1 MKWKNRI
8 IHAGILIVMFVIAV
22 AGFSYFTNQGNDSMT
37 ADMGS
42 ASFPQVAFSY
52 DGYTINTLSGYS
64 KEMNIPYMRDTIT
77 PVNQGTLGMEIL
89 DYNNQITS
97 VKWQVY
103 TLDGETV
110 LQEGQE
116 KEPAGSISMQIDME
130 ALNDRE
136 GVLAVVLTTD
146 EDREIYYYTRI
157 TDADQKNI
165 LENLDYIQ
173 AFHENALG
181 KVENAG
187 VGTAIEPS
195 EEGDNTTFQ
204 HVTIHSD
211 YDHVTWGNLEPEVE
225 QGERWS
231 IKESNG
237 VSTSVELQY
246 LVRCKGEENETDL
259 YRVTEYFR
267 VRHVST
273 SGKTYLLDY
282 DRTMEQIFDPTR
294 TVLSEKGVLLGIAD
308 TDTPYLVNG
317 DGTVVAFVTANELW
331 NYSKDSDETSLIFSF
346 MDVENTDE
354 RNLVSQ
360 HEIELLNMDEEGN
373 LVFAVYG
380 YMNRGE
386 HEGEVGAAIYYYN
399 ISANSVDEKVFI
411 SSDKS
416 YGYAILELGEYLYY
430 SIDRNVLYL
439 MLDGTVYEYDVEED
453 QKKSVVEGLEEGQYA
468 VSENGRRICY
478 LADNEEA
485 SVLKVLNLESGK
497 EQEITCGEDECI
509 RPLGFMKNDVV
520 YGVARTADIG
530 KTIAGESIVPMYKV
544 EIQNSKGEI
553 KKTYQADNT
562 YVMGAEFENN
572 MITLTRVT
580 KEGDVYNNISP
591 DYITNNEEKEE
602 SNIYLSTYTTELKE
616 TQVRLTYEDGITDK
630 NPKILKP
637 KQVLFESSKEV
648 SFETS
653 DETEQYYAY
662 GYGKLR
668 GCYDKAGEAIQKAD
682 QYNGVVVSS
691 EQQYIWERGNRDLNY
706 RISDKDEEIQKIQDL
721 FAEGKSPVEIMKEI
735 NGGTYMDLTGC
746 TAEELLYIINQDHL
760 VIGMINTSKAIILM
774 GYNEK
779 NVIYID
785 MADGEQHSISYE
797 EMDEMTEQSGNTYIS

>member
-1 MKWKNRI
+1 
-8 IHAGILIVMFVIAV
+8 MFVIAV
-22 AGFSYFTNQGNDSMT
+22 AVFSHITNKGNDSMT

-42 ASFPQVAFSY
+42 ASFPQIAFAY
-52 DGYTINTLSGYS
+52 DGYTLNTLSGYAG
-64 KEMNIPYMRDTIT
+64 EMEITSMRDTIT
-77 PVNQGTLGMEIL
+77 PVNNGTLGMEIL
-89 DYNNQITS
+89 TYDNQITS
-97 VKWQVY
+97 VRWQVY
-103 TLDGETV
+103 TLDGKTV
-110 LQEGQE
+110 LQEE
-116 KEPAGSISMQIDME
+116 KEKNPAENLSLQIDMA
-130 ALNDRE
+130 ALTDRE
-136 GVLAVVLTTD
+136 GVLVVVLTTD
-146 EDREIYYYTRI
+146 EDQDIYYYTRI
-157 TDADQKNI
+157 TDAAEKNI
-165 LENLDYIQ
+165 LENLDYVRD
-173 AFHENALG
+173 FHENALG

-211 YDHVTWGNLEPEVE
+211 YDHVSWGNLEPQVE

-267 VRHVST
+267 VRHVSA

-282 DRTMEQIFDPTR
+282 DRTMEQIYDPTK
-294 TVLSEKGVLLGIAD
+294 TVLNEKGVLLGIAD

-331 NYSKDSDETSLIFSF
+331 NYNKESDETSLIFSF
-346 MDVENTDE
+346 MDAENTDE
-354 RNLVSQ
+354 RNLVTQ

-453 QKKSVVEGLEEGQYA
+453 QQKAVVEGLEDGQYV
-468 VSENGRRICY
+468 VSENGRLVCY
-478 LADNEEA
+478 QADSKEA
-485 SVLKVLNLESGK
+485 STLKVLNLETGK
-497 EQEITCGEDECI
+497 EREITCGEEECI
-509 RPLGFMKNDVV
+509 QPLGFMKNDVV

-544 EIQNSKGEI
+544 EIQNSKGKI
-553 KKTYQADNT
+553 KKTYQIDNT
-562 YVMGAEFENN
+562 YVMGAQFENN

-580 KEGDVYNNISP
+580 KEGDVYNSISP

-616 TQVRLTYEDGITDK
+616 TQVRLTYDDGITDK
-630 NPKILKP
+630 NPKVLKP
-637 KQVLFESSKEV
+637 KQVLFESAKEV
-648 SFETS
+648 SFETA

-668 GCYDKAGEAIQKAD
+668 GCYDKAGDAIQEANR
-682 QYNGVVVSS
+682 YNGVVVSS
-691 EQQYIWERGNRDLNY
+691 DQQYVWERGNRDLNY
-706 RISDKDEEIQKIQDL
+706 RISDKDEEIQKIQEL
-721 FAEGKSPVEIMKEI
+721 FAEGKSPVDIMKEI
-735 NGGTYMDLTGC
+735 NEGTYLDLTGC
-746 TAEELLYIINQDHL
+746 TAEELLYVINQDQP
-760 VIGMINTSKAIILM
+760 VIGMLSTSKAVILV

-779 NVIYID
+779 NVIYVD
-785 MADGEQHSISYE
+785 MADGEQHSVPYE
-797 EMDEMTEQSGNTYIS
+797 DMDKMTEESGNTYIG